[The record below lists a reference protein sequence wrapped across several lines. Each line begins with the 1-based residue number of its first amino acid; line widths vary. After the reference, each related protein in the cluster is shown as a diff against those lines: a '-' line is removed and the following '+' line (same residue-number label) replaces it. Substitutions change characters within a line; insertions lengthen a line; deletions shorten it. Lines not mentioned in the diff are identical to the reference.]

1 MCTNILQF
9 DPRNESDRAKIYS
22 SHRVAHL
29 SGGATCE
36 TCIARPYWMNGGP
49 VYLERK
55 CEFLSVSTCCTSTQS
70 CNERSCCLNANRVV
84 MLIRNLSR
92 SPFFFCLFYSSLSVS
107 FFSVFQ
113 SSFYFSLLPPHV
125 ASQLRLAGERT
136 AIYKRRSFSISTDP
150 SMLLCYFPLTS
161 CETRWLF
168 LSVALSLSLFSLCF
182 FSSFPAFVGA
192 GNRLGSEFTWL
203 GFETLSL

>member
-113 SSFYFSLLPPHV
+113 SSFYFSLLPP
-125 ASQLRLAGERT
+125 
-136 AIYKRRSFSISTDP
+136 P
-150 SMLLCYFPLTS
+150 P
-161 CETRWLF
+161 
-168 LSVALSLSLFSLCF
+168 
-182 FSSFPAFVGA
+182 P
-192 GNRLGSEFTWL
+192 TWL
-203 GFETLSL
+203 VNYGSQEKELPFIRGDLFQFPPIPPCYCAIFP